1 MMLLTLSHNNSIGFL
16 SFMSNSLIKLQKY
29 VTSWT
34 TSNKA
39 QYFASIN
46 DNTIDVWRLL
56 NHAKSIDSSLYS
68 ILNIDL

>member
-46 DNTIDVWRLL
+46 DNTIDV
-56 NHAKSIDSSLYS
+56 
-68 ILNIDL
+68 